1 MEATS
6 SLMMVLGVAALLA
19 SWVVLLI
26 ASWKEDYAWGLCS
39 LLLPPVSYIYGL
51 FRLDKAG
58 EALALAAVGWILLY
72 LAF

>member
-1 MEATS
+1 
-6 SLMMVLGVAALLA
+6 MMVLGVATLLA

-26 ASWKEDYAWGLCS
+26 ASWKEDFAWGLCS
-39 LLLPPVSYIYGL
+39 LLLPPVSYCYAL

-58 EALALAAVGWILLY
+58 EAIALAAVGCVLLL

>member
-6 SLMMVLGVAALLA
+6 SLMMVLGVTALLA
-19 SWVVLLI
+19 SWVLLLI
-26 ASWKEDYAWGLCS
+26 TSWKEDFTWGLCS

-58 EALALAAVGWILLY
+58 EAMALAAAGWILLW